1 MEDMVRALAQ
11 APEDQRKTMLRDRL
25 NTFLS
30 APEKEAK
37 ESMKTMLNALQKLPE
52 DGRRRLVKSRTEC
65 LCEFP
70 ENERSKLMGIHMA
83 ATSEVS
89 SDVAMTDMQATEAIV
104 PELSQPHQQIVK
116 MALQRMK
123 SK

>member
-1 MEDMVRALAQ
+1 
-11 APEDQRKTMLRDRL
+11 MLRDRL
-25 NTFLS
+25 NTFLT

-37 ESMKTMLNALQKLPE
+37 ESMKTMLSALQNLPE

-65 LCEFP
+65 LCDFP
-70 ENERSKLMGIHMA
+70 ENERGKLMGIHMA
-83 ATSEVS
+83 AASEVPRE
-89 SDVAMTDMQATEAIV
+89 VAMADMQATEAIV
-104 PELSQPHQQIVK
+104 PELSQQHQQIVK

>member
-1 MEDMVRALAQ
+1 
-11 APEDQRKTMLRDRL
+11 MLRDRL
-25 NTFLS
+25 NTFLN
-30 APEKEAK
+30 APEKEAR
-37 ESMKTMLNALQKLPE
+37 ESMKTMLSALHGLHE

-83 ATSEVS
+83 AATEVPK
-89 SDVAMTDMQATEAIV
+89 DVAMTDMQATEAIV
-104 PELSQPHQQIVK
+104 PELSQQHQQIVK
-116 MALQRMK
+116 MALQHMK